1 MDLAQ
6 TQLSDATP
14 ESTGTDLVAGE
25 SRQIVNENLP
35 PIARG
40 FMLLPRNRQIGVIV
54 VTALVIAM
62 MVAVVMWAR
71 HVDYQRL
78 FANLPEKE
86 AGEIV
91 EALKKMEIKYQ
102 LDPANGAIEVPAEK
116 VHELRLK
123 LASQGYP
130 KETGKGFETLENNPA
145 GFGASQMMETARFQ
159 RALEGEIARSISTIQ
174 GVKSAR
180 VHLALPKESVFVRQP
195 KKPSAS
201 IMVELQPK
209 TELDPAQVQ
218 AIVHLVASSV
228 PMLTPE
234 QVTVLDQR
242 GRHLT
247 AVEEVDNFKLTAQQF
262 AYKKQVEEHLI
273 DRVENLL
280 APVVG
285 RDGLSTQ
292 ASVDIDFTETERTQE
307 LYNPDLPALRSEQS
321 KEEQNREN
329 AVQGVPGALTNQP
342 PPPGVA
348 PEVAGGGQVA
358 QPGQSAQTGGAQ
370 QPPQPTIVSKSATR
384 NYELDR
390 TVSHTRLGVGEMRRL
405 TVGVVLD
412 DRRVL
417 QPDGTLAS
425 QPFNEE
431 DITRFTNLVKEAVGY
446 DPSRGDRVTVANA
459 PFRVEAIPPVPP
471 VYEQPWFWTLLKQI
485 GLGMV
490 LLLLVF
496 GVLRPIIRGLTGRD
510 EAERNAREAE
520 AQAAYQAQAGVSGV
534 EETETGAEEE
544 RMALTGGGEEFFML
558 EAPQSYEKRLEFA
571 KKAIDQ
577 DPKRVA
583 QLLKTWMNGVA

>member
-1 MDLAQ
+1 
-6 TQLSDATP
+6 
-14 ESTGTDLVAGE
+14 LVAGE
-25 SRQIVNENLP
+25 SQPVVNENLP

-40 FMLLPRNRQIGVIV
+40 FMLLPKNRQIGVIV
-54 VTALVIAM
+54 LAALTIALI
-62 MVAVVMWAR
+62 VALAMWMR
-71 HVDYQRL
+71 HVEYQRL

-91 EALKKMEIKYQ
+91 ETLKKMEVSYQ
-102 LDPANGAIEVPAEK
+102 LDPANGAIEVPADK

-123 LASQGYP
+123 LASQGFP
-130 KETGKGFETLENNPA
+130 KESGKGFEILENNPSS
-145 GFGASQMMETARFQ
+145 FGSSQMMETARFQ
-159 RALEGEIARSISTIQ
+159 RALEGEIARSIMTIQ

-209 TELDPAQVQ
+209 TEMDPAQVQ

-228 PMLTPE
+228 PMLTPD

-247 AVEEVDNFKLTAQQF
+247 AVEDVDNFKLTAQQF

-273 DRVENLL
+273 ERVENLL

-348 PEVAGGGQVA
+348 PEVAGGGQA
-358 QPGQSAQTGGAQ
+358 GQAGQSAQTAP
-370 QPPQPTIVSKSATR
+370 QPPVIVSKSATR

-390 TVSHTRLGVGEMRRL
+390 TVSHTRLGVGDMRRL
-405 TVGVVLD
+405 TVGVALD

-417 QPDGTLAS
+417 QPDGTLAT
-425 QPFNEE
+425 QPFSEE
-431 DITRFTNLVKEAVGY
+431 DLTRFTNLVKEAVGY
-446 DPSRGDRVTVANA
+446 DPARGDRVTVANA
-459 PFRVEAIPPVPP
+459 AFRVEAIPPIPP

-485 GLGMV
+485 GLGIA

-510 EAERNAREAE
+510 EEERAAREAE
-520 AQAAYQAQAGVSGV
+520 SQAALQAQTAAGVEGAV
-534 EETETGAEEE
+534 EGGEE
-544 RMALTGGGEEFFML
+544 RMALPSAGGEELFML

-583 QLLKTWMNGVA
+583 QLLKTWMSGNG